1 MRGRIS
7 SVVDDVEFLAP
18 VRDGPAGAN
27 GGPRAPI
34 RTLRILEIIAKSQE
48 GVGLTQLSQSLDI
61 PKTSLFNMLRPL
73 VAEGYLLQLEAGFVL
88 GPSSLRLSF
97 RASRNSAFLRSM
109 RPTLELYASRLGET
123 MAFVMLDEMQ
133 VQTEYMDVAEGSRAI
148 RYVVRAGETR
158 PLYCT
163 SAGLAVMAW
172 QPEKQVK
179 QYLETSDL
187 RKMTPQTV
195 IDQTAI
201 MEKLQDIRREGVC
214 VTKGE
219 FSEDV
224 CGIAAP
230 VFCRP
235 HTDVAFGAVTT
246 GIPMHRAMVSQDFY
260 TNLVKKAAADISAD
274 LVRSYAPS

>member
-1 MRGRIS
+1 M
-7 SVVDDVEFLAP
+7 
-18 VRDGPAGAN
+18 
-27 GGPRAPI
+27 
-34 RTLRILEIIAKSQE
+34 RILEIIAKSTE
-48 GVGLTQLSQSLDI
+48 GVGLAQLSQSLVI

-73 VAEGYLLQLEAGFVL
+73 VAEGYLLQLESGYVL

-97 RASRNSAFLRSM
+97 RASRHSAFLRSM
-109 RPTLELYASRLGET
+109 RPALELYASRLGET
-123 MAFVMLDEMQ
+123 TAFVMLDETQ
-133 VQTEYMDVAEGSRAI
+133 AHTEYMEVAEGSRAI

-172 QPEKQVK
+172 QPAHQVT
-179 QYLETSDL
+179 QYLETTDL
-187 RKMTPQTV
+187 QKVTPQTV
-195 IDQTAI
+195 IDRAAI
-201 MEKLQDIRREGVC
+201 MEKLEIIRREGVC

-219 FSEDV
+219 YSEDV

-235 HTDVAFGAVTT
+235 RPDLAVGAVTT
-246 GIPMHRAMVSQDFY
+246 GIPMHRATVSQDFY
-260 TNLVKKAAADISAD
+260 TNLVKKAAADISAE

>member
-1 MRGRIS
+1 MRGRLAS
-7 SVVDDVEFLAP
+7 GVEDLGVVSPD
-18 VRDGPAGAN
+18 RDEAGVS

-48 GVGLTQLSQSLDI
+48 GVGLAQLSQSLEI
-61 PKTSLFNMLRPL
+61 PKTSLFSMLRPL
-73 VAEGYLLQLEAGFVL
+73 VAQGYLLQLEAGYVL

-97 RASRNSAFLRSM
+97 RASRHSAFLRSM

-133 VQTEYMDVAEGSRAI
+133 SHTEYMEVAEGSRAI

-172 QPEKQVK
+172 QPVHQVK
-179 QYLETSDL
+179 QYLEASDL

-195 IDQTAI
+195 IDQDAI
-201 MEKLQDIRREGVC
+201 MEKLQVIRREGVC

-219 FSEDV
+219 YSEDV

-230 VFCRP
+230 VFSRP
-235 HTDVAFGAVTT
+235 SPGVAFGAVTT
-246 GIPMHRAMVSQDFY
+246 GIPMHRATVSQDFY

-274 LVRSYAPS
+274 LVRSHAPS